1 MTGGV
6 AFEGQSGFAKQAGDK
21 GNAECQAGFCDRG
34 ISRPKS
40 KTDAQESAILGKML
54 GGFG

>member
-1 MTGGV
+1 M
-6 AFEGQSGFAKQAGDK
+6 AFEGQSGFAEQAGDK

-40 KTDAQESAILGKML
+40 KTDAQESAILGSML
-54 GGFG
+54 GGVG